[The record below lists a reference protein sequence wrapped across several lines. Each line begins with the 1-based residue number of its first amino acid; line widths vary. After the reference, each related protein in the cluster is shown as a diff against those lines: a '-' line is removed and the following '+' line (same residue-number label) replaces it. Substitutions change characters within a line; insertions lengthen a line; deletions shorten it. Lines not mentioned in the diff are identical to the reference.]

1 MYDLCGNK
9 QYGYQK
15 ACTHMAEMGILSSG
29 RPFTPSTLKGISNPA
44 NIGKSSLGTSENGS
58 YGQRWGK
65 FLVLAR
71 TRQIIFL
78 PMQFGRPGSARTFSS
93 VPTSQGAA
101 PLRCVMT
108 DRFRIFLP
116 VLSGVPSV
124 AGWWFVKKRIL
135 KRLMTF
141 WFVNILNALQSVSN
155 WWVRARLVGMA
166 AELHR

>member
-1 MYDLCGNK
+1 
-9 QYGYQK
+9 
-15 ACTHMAEMGILSSG
+15 MAEMGILSRSG
-29 RPFTPSTLKGISNPA
+29 RPFTPSTLKGIISNPA
-44 NIGKSSLGTSENGS
+44 NIGKV
-58 YGQRWGK
+58 RWGHRKTFVRSKMGK

-93 VPTSQGAA
+93 VPTSQKGAA

-124 AGWWFVKKRIL
+124 AG
-135 KRLMTF
+135 
-141 WFVNILNALQSVSN
+141 
-155 WWVRARLVGMA
+155 
-166 AELHR
+166 